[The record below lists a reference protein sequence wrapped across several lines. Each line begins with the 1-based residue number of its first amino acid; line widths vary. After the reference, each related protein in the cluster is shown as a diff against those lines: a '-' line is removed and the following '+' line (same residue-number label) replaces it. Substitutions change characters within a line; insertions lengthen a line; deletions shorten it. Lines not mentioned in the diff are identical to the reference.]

1 MTGTSRGRF
10 HICPRQRVLADACRT
25 VVSQAFLF
33 MNEEGQTNPL
43 PLVTYYRV
51 STREQGQSGL
61 GLEAQRAAVA
71 AYVETTHATLLHAY
85 TQLESGKLANR
96 PQLAFAL
103 THCRETGAILVIAKL
118 DRLARNVTFLS
129 QLMDGD
135 VEFTALDLPGIRTSP
150 RMTS

>member
-103 THCRETGAILVIAKL
+103 TH
-118 DRLARNVTFLS
+118 RLARNVTFLS